1 MDALGVESEKNGFQ
15 DFFVHGAY
23 LFSVAQGE
31 EQNPTA
37 GFCDGGRR
45 RVVFNHFLTYKTGN
59 ILAVILKKMCYT
71 KETLTMNLRAAI
83 EQLGYSPHE
92 VTVYLAAL
100 ELGGSTVTEIAAKA
114 KLPRTTVNL
123 VIHALQKKGLMN
135 AYLKRRRKILTAE
148 NPERLMTVLKE
159 QSAALEV
166 VLPELQ
172 SLRRD
177 PSAKSTVRTYHG
189 AQEIKQI
196 MNDILESKH
205 HISAMLSWDDW
216 TDLLGKSYLEDF
228 IERRYQHYLRI
239 RLLAPK
245 TKNATALKSKDS
257 QELRVTQFLP
267 ELVTIANANFIYAN
281 KVAIITLNKK
291 NPVGILIEDED
302 IHHAM
307 EILFENLWRQ
317 SGGS

>member
-1 MDALGVESEKNGFQ
+1 VEGQNDKDNSIPKGRKILVFNGF
-15 DFFVHGAY
+15 
-23 LFSVAQGE
+23 
-31 EQNPTA
+31 
-37 GFCDGGRR
+37 
-45 RVVFNHFLTYKTGN
+45 LTPPTGN
-59 ILAVILKKMCYT
+59 IFAVILKKIWYT
-71 KETLTMNLRAAI
+71 KETAAMNLRTVI

-123 VIHALQKKGLMN
+123 VIHSLQKRGLMN

-148 NPERLMTVLKE
+148 NPERLMSALKE
-159 QSAALEV
+159 SEASLAV

-172 SLRRD
+172 SLRRET
-177 PSAKSTVRTYHG
+177 SAKSAVRIYNG

-196 MNDILESKH
+196 MNDMLESKH

-216 TDLLGKSYLEDF
+216 MELLGKQYLEDF
-228 IERRYQHYLRI
+228 TETRYRHYLRI
-239 RLLAPK
+239 RVLAPK
-245 TKNATALKSKDS
+245 SKNAVTLKQKDS

-291 NPVGILIEDED
+291 KPVGILIEDED
-302 IHHAM
+302 VHHTM

>member
-1 MDALGVESEKNGFQ
+1 
-15 DFFVHGAY
+15 
-23 LFSVAQGE
+23 
-31 EQNPTA
+31 
-37 GFCDGGRR
+37 
-45 RVVFNHFLTYKTGN
+45 
-59 ILAVILKKMCYT
+59 
-71 KETLTMNLRAAI
+71 MNLRTAI

-123 VIHALQKKGLMN
+123 VIHSLQKRGLMN

-148 NPERLMTVLKE
+148 NPERLMSALKE
-159 QSAALEV
+159 NEASLAV

-172 SLRRD
+172 ALRRE
-177 PSAKSTVRTYHG
+177 PSAKSTVRTYNG

-196 MNDILESKH
+196 MNDMLESKH

-216 TDLLGKSYLEDF
+216 TELMGKSYLEDF
-228 IERRYQHYLRI
+228 IETRYRHYLRI
-239 RLLAPK
+239 RLLAAR
-245 TKNATALKSKDS
+245 TKNAVALKTRDS

-267 ELVTIANANFIYAN
+267 ELVAIANANFIYAN

-291 NPVGILIEDED
+291 KPVGILIEDED
-302 IHHAM
+302 IHHTM